1 MNDYYMNEAI
11 KEALK
16 ADNINEIPVGAV
28 IVNKDGKIIGKG
40 HNNREQNK
48 LSISHAEVNAIIDA
62 NKKMNNWRLS
72 DCVMYVTLEPCEMCK
87 CIIKESRIKEVYYS
101 SDNFKNSN
109 SINTKYLK
117 LNDQILNDKTNNI
130 INDSFK
136 KIRNK

>member
-87 CIIKESRIKEVYYS
+87 CIIKESRIKKVYYS
-101 SDNFKNSN
+101 SDNFKNGN

-117 LNDQILNDKTNNI
+117 VNDHIINDKTNSI